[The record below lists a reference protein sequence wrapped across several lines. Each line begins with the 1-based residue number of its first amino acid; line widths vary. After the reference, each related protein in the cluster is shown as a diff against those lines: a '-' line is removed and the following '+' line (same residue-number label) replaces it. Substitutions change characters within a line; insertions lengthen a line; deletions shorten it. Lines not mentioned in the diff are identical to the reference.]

1 MHKGNQLKN
10 QPPRILG
17 GVKAKLAKEALAQI
31 EWRRNHY
38 PISPVISMTLGL
50 QLSQLSQLTL
60 LTHYYS

>member
-31 EWRRNHY
+31 EWRRNQHLNSSF
-38 PISPVISMTLGL
+38 ISST
-50 QLSQLSQLTL
+50 
-60 LTHYYS
+60 